1 MPSLFRPVIF
11 LATFFVGVSLYAV
24 PPAAEDI
31 VARARAL
38 RGVESCL
45 ENLVTLKISGR
56 IIPATPDIP
65 EAKVILTVRRPLSQ
79 RLEVRID
86 DLVETTILNGMRSC
100 MIRSNSSV
108 KDSHQMR
115 SLSSREAVRF
125 RLSTLNFFSFYRP
138 DSAGGQI
145 LTYAGIVFHRGERC
159 HQLVYTCPDGSRTIR
174 FFAVSDCRLISERNC
189 RGIETVGM
197 GEQAVGGIRFPKKIE
212 SFEDGRLLHTFVL
225 DKVLVNKPLR
235 SGVFTVPVKSQVIS
249 IGE

>member
-11 LATFFVGVSLYAV
+11 LATFFVGVSFLYS
-24 PPAAEDI
+24 AACGGGYC
-31 VARARAL
+31 ARARAL

-45 ENLVTLKISGR
+45 ENLATLKISGR
-56 IIPATPDIP
+56 IIPATPDI
-65 EAKVILTVRRPLSQ
+65 EAKVTLTVRRPLSQ

-115 SLSSREAVRF
+115 SLSSKEAVRF

-138 DSAGGQI
+138 DSAGGET

-189 RGIETVGM
+189 RGIETVEM
-197 GEQAVGGIRFPKKIE
+197 GEQAVGGIRFPKN
-212 SFEDGRLLHTFVL
+212 R
-225 DKVLVNKPLR
+225 
-235 SGVFTVPVKSQVIS
+235 VF
-249 IGE
+249 